1 MVPNHVGI
9 DSRWVIEHPDWFV
22 QADRPPFPAYGF
34 HGPDLSSDDRVTIR
48 IEDRYW
54 DRADAA
60 VVFQRID
67 RRTGEARY
75 IYHGNDG
82 TSMPWNDTAQL
93 DYRKPE
99 VREAVIRTILHV
111 AHLFPIIRFDA
122 AMTLAKRHYHRL
134 WFPEPG
140 AGGDI
145 PSRSEHG
152 MTRAEFDA
160 AMPEEFW
167 RTVVDRAAAE
177 APDTLLLA
185 EAFWLMEGYFV
196 RTLGMHRVYNSAF
209 MVLLRD
215 EDNARFRSVLKN
227 TLEFDPEILR
237 RYVNFVSN
245 PDERTA
251 IDQFG
256 KDDKYFGVTTMMVTM
271 PGLPMFGHG
280 QSEGF
285 SEKYGM
291 EYRRAYWDEQ
301 PDRHLVARHER
312 EIFPLM
318 HRRQLFAGVEHFLL
332 YDFFGADGT
341 VNEDVLAW
349 SNRHGDERSLVVC
362 HNRYATARGWI
373 RTSAAYAAK
382 TGAGDGR
389 SLVQKSLGEGLALR
403 ANADDFLI
411 FRDHVGGLEYVRS
424 SRRIRDEGL
433 FVELAAYKYNVLLD
447 FREVPDADDRRYARL
462 EAYLEGR
469 GVPSIDE
476 ALREIVL
483 QPLRRRFEALL
494 APSLL
499 RALAAPPVVAAPAA
513 PSAAAPAAPSP
524 PATAQRC
531 LEELCAD
538 IRSFTEAPGDD
549 APLVAEITHE
559 LDAWSGMLA
568 RDAADVTA
576 SDPSAGDAL
585 RALRAGLE
593 AEPARRAPAL
603 AWILLHRLGRLRE
616 PELWD
621 QQTRS
626 WLDEWRVGPILEATL
641 RELGQDERAAAW
653 STTIVKLLVSHQRWH
668 EQGGEGRTVR
678 LLETLLADGE
688 TQRMLRLNRHQGVLW
703 FNRESFEQLLWWLLL
718 VSAVQI
724 LADLRLD
731 PDAASR
737 ALAGAFEV
745 YRRSVE
751 AAARSGYQVEQLLA
765 LTRKEEAAT

>member
-1 MVPNHVGI
+1 M
-9 DSRWVIEHPDWFV
+9 
-22 QADRPPFPAYGF
+22 Q
-34 HGPDLSSDDRVTIR
+34 
-48 IEDRYW
+48 
-54 DRADAA
+54 
-60 VVFQRID
+60 Q
-67 RRTGEARY
+67 
-75 IYHGNDG
+75 
-82 TSMPWNDTAQL
+82 
-93 DYRKPE
+93 
-99 VREAVIRTILHV
+99 
-111 AHLFPIIRFDA
+111 
-122 AMTLAKRHYHRL
+122 
-134 WFPEPG
+134 
-140 AGGDI
+140 
-145 PSRSEHG
+145 
-152 MTRAEFDA
+152 
-160 AMPEEFW
+160 
-167 RTVVDRAAAE
+167 
-177 APDTLLLA
+177 
-185 EAFWLMEGYFV
+185 
-196 RTLGMHRVYNSAF
+196 
-209 MVLLRD
+209 
-215 EDNARFRSVLKN
+215 
-227 TLEFDPEILR
+227 
-237 RYVNFVSN
+237 
-245 PDERTA
+245 
-251 IDQFG
+251 
-256 KDDKYFGVTTMMVTM
+256 
-271 PGLPMFGHG
+271 
-280 QSEGF
+280 
-285 SEKYGM
+285 
-291 EYRRAYWDEQ
+291 
-301 PDRHLVARHER
+301 
-312 EIFPLM
+312 
-318 HRRQLFAGVEHFLL
+318 
-332 YDFFGADGT
+332 
-341 VNEDVLAW
+341 
-349 SNRHGDERSLVVC
+349 
-362 HNRYATARGWI
+362 
-373 RTSAAYAAK
+373 
-382 TGAGDGR
+382 
-389 SLVQKSLGEGLALR
+389 SLGEGLALR

-483 QPLRRRFEALL
+483 QPLHGRFEALL
-494 APSLL
+494 APALL
-499 RALAAPPVVAAPAA
+499 RALAAPPTAATAAPPTPATAA
-513 PSAAAPAAPSP
+513 PPMAAPAAPSP

-538 IRSFTEAPGDD
+538 IRSFTETPGDD
-549 APLVAEITHE
+549 APLIAEITHE

-568 RDAADVTA
+568 RDAASGTG
-576 SDPSAGDAL
+576 SDTSAGAAF

-718 VSAVQI
+718 VAAVQI
-724 LADLRLD
+724 LADVRLE

-745 YRRSVE
+745 YRRSLE

-765 LTRKEEAAT
+765 KARKEETAT